1 MLIEENNTHI
11 YSRIDEGFNYHT
23 SEEAREVVSFPM
35 AYVQTLTISPS
46 LVWDLIPDVGELH
59 LAQTYTIASRI
70 KQVKGL
76 EAAYMIEGIS
86 EALLLALKF
95 NEAAGYEWTPRM
107 IRLEHMATPQLVR
120 I

>member
-1 MLIEENNTHI
+1 M
-11 YSRIDEGFNYHT
+11 
-23 SEEAREVVSFPM
+23 
-35 AYVQTLTISPS
+35 
-46 LVWDLIPDVGELH
+46 WDLIPDVGELL

-70 KQVKGL
+70 SQVKGL

-107 IRLEHMATPQLVR
+107 IRLEHLATPQMVSAGGAGDA
-120 I
+120 

>member
-23 SEEAREVVSFPM
+23 SEEAREVVVVSLCD
-35 AYVQTLTISPS
+35 VQTLTISPS
-46 LVWDLIPDVGELH
+46 LVWDLIPDVGELL
-59 LAQTYTIASRI
+59 LAQTYTIASRLQ
-70 KQVKGL
+70 QVKGL
-76 EAAYMIEGIS
+76 EAAYMIEAIS

-107 IRLEHMATPQLVR
+107 IRLEHMATPQMV
-120 I
+120 